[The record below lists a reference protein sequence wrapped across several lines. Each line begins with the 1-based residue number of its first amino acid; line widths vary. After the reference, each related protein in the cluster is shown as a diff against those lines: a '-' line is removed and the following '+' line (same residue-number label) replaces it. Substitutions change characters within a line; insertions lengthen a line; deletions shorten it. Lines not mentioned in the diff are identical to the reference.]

1 MIAFLSL
8 KFLGHFDGQCSWL
21 QKNTKSV
28 VLSRTCVRRR
38 KISLLFF
45 LLCFIGLVEF
55 ILIPVAYW
63 EAAVGSLS
71 VFVVEN

>member
-1 MIAFLSL
+1 MANAPGY
-8 KFLGHFDGQCSWL
+8 K
-21 QKNTKSV
+21 
-28 VLSRTCVRRR
+28 
-38 KISLLFF
+38 KIQSLLYYLAPVLEGEKLVCCFF